1 MASNQKISSVP
12 PKNVV
17 ARGPAKPNEK
27 YGLQFS
33 SSIKITDLGTGKVIL
48 QKRCN

>member
-1 MASNQKISSVP
+1 MTNNQKISSMP
-12 PKNVV
+12 PKNAASVQS
-17 ARGPAKPNEK
+17 KPNEK
-27 YGLQFS
+27 YGLHFS